1 MQISSPRPQS
11 PLVEVVRIPIIRLY
25 DNLIVSVQVSLSD
38 RLVMQLKDDITE
50 AIERTGARGLVID
63 LSGIDMMDSYISK
76 ALRDIG
82 LIAKL
87 MGVRTV
93 ISGVAPMI
101 AMTLTEMGLDLKG
114 VSTALSLESAL
125 ETLGTA
131 LSSGGEDPTV
141 KEASKDA

>member
-1 MQISSPRPQS
+1 
-11 PLVEVVRIPIIRLY
+11 
-25 DNLIVSVQVSLSD
+25 
-38 RLVMQLKDDITE
+38 
-50 AIERTGARGLVID
+50 
-63 LSGIDMMDSYISK
+63 MMDSYISK

-114 VSTALSLESAL
+114 VRTALSLESAL
-125 ETLGTA
+125 EKLGTGLA
-131 LSSGGEDPTV
+131 QTDDERPAEETAENG
-141 KEASKDA
+141 

>member
-1 MQISSPRPQS
+1 MA
-11 PLVEVVRIPIIRLY
+11 EVVRIPIIRLY

-38 RLVMQLKDDITE
+38 KLVIQLKDDITA

-101 AMTLTEMGLDLKG
+101 AMTLTEMGLDLSG
-114 VSTALSLESAL
+114 VSTALSLEGAL
-125 ETLGTA
+125 EQLGM
-131 LSSGGEDPTV
+131 
-141 KEASKDA
+141 DA

>member
-1 MQISSPRPQS
+1 MTEI
-11 PLVEVVRIPIIRLY
+11 VRIPIIRLY

-38 RLVMQLKDDITE
+38 RLVVQLKDDITE
-50 AIERTGARGLVID
+50 TIERTGARGLVID

-87 MGVRTV
+87 MGVKTV

-114 VSTALSLESAL
+114 VRTALSLEGAL
-125 ETLGTA
+125 ETLGTVLA
-131 LSSGGEDPTV
+131 TRADDHAVESV
-141 KEASKDA
+141 

>member
-1 MQISSPRPQS
+1 MS
-11 PLVEVVRIPIIRLY
+11 EVARIPIIELY

-38 RLVMQLKDDITE
+38 RLVLQLKDDITS
-50 AIERTGARGLVID
+50 AIERTGASGLVID
-63 LSGIDMMDSYISK
+63 LLGIDMMDSYISK

-101 AMTLTEMGLDLKG
+101 AMTLTEMGLDLRG
-114 VSTALSLESAL
+114 VNSALSLEAAL
-125 ETLGTA
+125 EVLGTR
-131 LSSGGEDPTV
+131 LVSRRSDETESV
-141 KEASKDA
+141 QSRS